1 MCGIVGL
8 IQRRSGDLPA
18 ALAPMSAAL
27 HHRGPDDSGAWFDTD
42 SRVALG
48 HRRLSIL
55 DLSPEGH
62 QPMFSPSKRFVI
74 TFNGEIYNFAE
85 LKAALSDRYPFRGGS
100 DTEVML
106 AAFEEWGIARSLE
119 RFVGMFA
126 FAVWDRAER
135 TLTLARDRMGEKPL
149 YYGWNN
155 GAFLF
160 ASELGAIRANPR
172 FQGDFDRGAIGLLMR
187 HGYISAPYSLFKGI
201 YKLPPGT
208 LLTLTTESFETQPA
222 CFGPHTSETN
232 RTLHPIPYW
241 SLREVAERGIR
252 ERKHFDERS
261 SLEELERRLTE
272 AVKLQ
277 MVADVPLGAFLSGGI
292 DSSLVVALMQTQ
304 SSAPIKTFSIGFHE
318 PRYNE
323 ANHAAA
329 VARHLGTAHTELYV
343 TPHEAREVITKL
355 PAIYSEPFGD
365 SSQIPTF
372 LVAALARRHVTVSL
386 SGDGGDELF
395 AGYPRYLWSK
405 RLWSKIGALPSSLRR
420 LGGAATL
427 SVPISTWN
435 TIYDFFRPA
444 LPHSLSFK
452 DIGSKLHRAA
462 GLLEIGSREE
472 LYLSLLSYV
481 DEPSELVLGGTAPA
495 TDHLSRQLSDTTH
508 DFLDYMMLCD
518 GTTYLPDD
526 ILVKVDRAGMAVSLE
541 SRIPLLDHRV
551 VEHAWTMPSERKVM
565 GEVTKNPLRHILYKH
580 VPRSII
586 DRPKMGFG
594 IPIDEWLRTDLRGW
608 AEDLLTVETLDREGI
623 FNSRVVRECLD
634 EHISGRRNRS
644 YLLWNILTFQSW
656 LAAHTAT
663 SSSAA
668 QPPTESG
675 LSQRVIHPGS
685 GVEPSA

>member
-8 IQRRSGDLPA
+8 IQRRRGDLA
-18 ALAPMSAAL
+18 EALAPMSAAL
-27 HHRGPDDSGAWFDTD
+27 HHRGPDDSGAWFDAP
-42 SRVALG
+42 SRVAFG

-62 QPMFSPSKRFVI
+62 QPMSSPSGRFVI

-85 LKAALSDRYPFRGGS
+85 LKIALQDRYPFRGGS

-126 FAVWDRAER
+126 FAVWDRKER

-155 GAFLF
+155 GALLF
-160 ASELGAIRANPR
+160 ASELGAIQAYPEFR
-172 FQGDFDRGAIGLLMR
+172 GEFDRDSIALLMR
-187 HGYISAPYSLFKGI
+187 HGYISTPRSLYTGI
-201 YKLPPGT
+201 YKLPAGT
-208 LLTLTTESFETQPA
+208 FLTLTEESFESRPA
-222 CFGPHTSETN
+222 HFGSDVTDTERSLRPT
-232 RTLHPIPYW
+232 PYW

-252 ERKHFDERS
+252 ERKHFDERT
-261 SLEELERRLTE
+261 SLLELERRLTE

-292 DSSLVVALMQTQ
+292 DSSLVVALMQSQ
-304 SSAPIKTFSIGFHE
+304 STLPIKTFSIGFHE

-343 TPHEAREVITKL
+343 TPQEAREVITKL
-355 PAIYSEPFGD
+355 PSMYSEPFAD
-365 SSQIPTF
+365 SSQIPTY
-372 LVAALARRHVTVSL
+372 LVAALARQHVTVSL

-405 RLWSKIGALPSSLRR
+405 RLWDNIGSVPHLVRGIGSAAALAVPTSVWNAAYGIFRPILPS
-420 LGGAATL
+420 
-427 SVPISTWN
+427 
-435 TIYDFFRPA
+435 
-444 LPHSLSFK
+444 SLSFK

-462 GLLEIGSREE
+462 GLLDTPSREA

-481 DEPSELVLGGTAPA
+481 DEPSELVLGGKAPS
-495 TDHLSRQLSDTTH
+495 TDHLSENLVNTTK

-518 GTTYLPDD
+518 GMTYLPDD

-551 VEHAWTMPSERKVM
+551 IEHAWAIPPERKVV
-565 GEVTKNPLRHILYKH
+565 GEVTKNPLRHVLYKH
-580 VPRSII
+580 VPQEII

-594 IPIDEWLRTDLRGW
+594 IPIDEWLRTDLREW
-608 AEDLLTVETLDREGI
+608 AEDLLNRETLTRDGI
-623 FNSRVVRECLD
+623 LNADFVQTTLD
-634 EHISGRRNRS
+634 AHLSGRANRS

-656 LAAHTAT
+656 LST
-663 SSSAA
+663 
-668 QPPTESG
+668 
-675 LSQRVIHPGS
+675 QRRGS
-685 GVEPSA
+685 CAVVEPSEGLRPSGT